1 VLWLVGL
8 KISKHSIFMQH
19 QQLYTTLNNGIK
31 MPMLGLGVYDMYA
44 SEAESAILCALE
56 TGYRLIDTAAMYNNE
71 TEVGRAVKAS
81 GIAREEIFITT
92 KFQHLEPDYDRTMRA
107 FEESHRKLD
116 CGTIDLYLIHWP
128 IKRSRKSMWL
138 ALEQLY
144 REGSVRAIGVA
155 NYLNPF
161 LDELESYRTL
171 VPTVNQVEFSP
182 YLFLKDLLVRCQQDG
197 IQLQA
202 YTPLVRGQRMNDARL
217 SSVAQRYGKTPAQ
230 IILRWALQNGVS
242 TIPKSANPVRIRE
255 NFEVFG
261 FQISEADMAVLNSLN
276 ENLRVVDDPM
286 TML

>member
-1 VLWLVGL
+1 
-8 KISKHSIFMQH
+8 MQH